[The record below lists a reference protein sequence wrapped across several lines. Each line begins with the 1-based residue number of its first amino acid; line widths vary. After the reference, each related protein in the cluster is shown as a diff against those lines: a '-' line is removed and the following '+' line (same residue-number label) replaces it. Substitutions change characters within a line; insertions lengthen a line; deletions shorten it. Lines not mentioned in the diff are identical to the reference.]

1 MASRA
6 PASASEPR
14 KGFIARLPIGP
25 FASRPRLVGAI
36 LSGAVSGLAIWLSPL
51 DIRPST
57 TFLLAWDV
65 GCLWFIVGAFWIMR
79 DQDERDMAKR
89 AASQDD
95 GRHFILA
102 VVTVAAAA
110 SLAVV
115 GAELSLAKAEHGP
128 IKALRVAGAV
138 GTVAFSW
145 LLVQLIY
152 ALHYAHEFYT
162 ASDDAADDDG
172 RRGGLCFP
180 GDDPTPDYWDFLHFA
195 CIIGVAS
202 QTADVQFTSKSMRRT
217 GTVHSMVAFTYNT
230 VVLALTIN
238 LCAGLF

>member
-1 MASRA
+1 MADDV
-6 PASASEPR
+6 R

-25 FASRPRLVGAI
+25 FASRPRLVGAM
-36 LSGAVSGLAIWLSPL
+36 LATAVTAGVLWLSPL
-51 DIRPST
+51 DLRPST
-57 TFLLAWDV
+57 TLLIAWDV
-65 GCLWFIVGAFWIMR
+65 GCLWFIAGAFQLMR
-79 DQDERDMAKR
+79 DQDESDMAKR

-110 SLAVV
+110 SLAGV
-115 GAELSLAKAEHGP
+115 GLELSLAKGEHGP
-128 IKALRVAGAV
+128 VKALRVAGV
-138 GTVAFSW
+138 LVTVAASW

-152 ALHYAHEFYT
+152 ALHYAHEYYT
-162 ASDDAADDDG
+162 AADDPADEDG

-195 CIIGVAS
+195 CVLGVAS
-202 QTADVQFTSKSMRRT
+202 QTADVQFTSKSLRRT
-217 GTVHSMVAFTYNT
+217 GTVHSIVAFTYNT